1 MVRVFWVGER
11 KLASLM
17 ETSAQS
23 LIHTYTHTYPHMQ
36 RIDTSTNHSNGI
48 LKCIYVFLIKKNCSH
63 NTVLLGETVGGGVV
77 ISWLG

>member
-48 LKCIYVFLIKKNCSH
+48 LKCIYVFLIKKTAAIIQCYS
-63 NTVLLGETVGGGVV
+63 GETVGGGVV